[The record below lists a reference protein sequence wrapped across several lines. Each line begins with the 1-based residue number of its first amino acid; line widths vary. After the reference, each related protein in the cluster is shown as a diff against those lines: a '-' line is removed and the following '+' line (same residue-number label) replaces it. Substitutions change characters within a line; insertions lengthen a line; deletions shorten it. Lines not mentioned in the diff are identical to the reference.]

1 MSSEQKISTQK
12 ISTRLSHAL
21 TRRKVAMS
29 LSLVALLLLSA
40 SGFAQ
45 KGTVIKKQVRF
56 APGHTSTTLKGT
68 AVWGTSYQYRVKAK
82 AGQRMTIRLIGKP
95 DFDFSLE
102 VPPEADG
109 TQPGGETTGV
119 KKWSGILED
128 SGTYLINVS
137 HTINGVT
144 NAPYTLEITIN

>member
-1 MSSEQKISTQK
+1 LSHEQKISAHF
-12 ISTRLSHAL
+12 SHTPA
-21 TRRKVAMS
+21 RRKVAMS
-29 LSLVALLLLSA
+29 VSLAALLLLLLSV
-40 SGFAQ
+40 SSFAQ
-45 KGTVIKKQVRF
+45 KGTVVRKTVRF
-56 APGHTSTTLKGT
+56 APGSTSTTLNGT
-68 AVWGTSYQYRVKAK
+68 AAWGTSYQYRVKAK
-82 AGQRMTIRLIGKP
+82 AGQRMTIRLVGKP

-109 TQPGGETTGV
+109 TQPGGKTTGV

-144 NAPYTLEITIN
+144 AAPYTLEISIK

>member
-1 MSSEQKISTQK
+1 MSHEQKIS
-12 ISTRLSHAL
+12 IRFSHAL
-21 TRRKVAMS
+21 ARRKAAMN
-29 LSLVALLLLSA
+29 LSLAALLLLLLSV

-45 KGTVIKKQVRF
+45 KGTVIRKQVRF
-56 APGHTSTTLKGT
+56 APGHTSTILKGT
-68 AVWGTSYQYRVKAK
+68 AAWGTSYQYRVKAN
-82 AGQRMTIRLIGKP
+82 AGQRMTIRLVGKP

-102 VPPEADG
+102 VPSEADG

-119 KKWSGILED
+119 KKWSGTLED

-144 NAPYTLEITIN
+144 NAPYTLEITIK